1 MLQAYASPG
10 MVVKPSYLL
19 FNTRLKNGLYTI
31 LFVGLIAIMQS
42 CGQTEEEKKPVPEAI
57 EQPIPKPVKESVTT
71 AEQQKALTPAIV
83 LQNLKDGNKRFA
95 DNNVTARD
103 HSKLVRDAVA
113 GQYPKSVILSCLDSR
128 IPVEDVFDKGI
139 GDMFVARVAGNVV
152 NTDILGS
159 MEYACKVS
167 GSKLIVIM
175 GHSSCGAV
183 KSAIDNVQLGNITGL
198 LAKIKPA
205 IKLSQQYA
213 GEKTSKNVEYTDVVG
228 NNNVLYAIEQVKK
241 LSPVLNELIQKE
253 QIKIVGAYYDMKT
266 GRVTFTE

>member
-1 MLQAYASPG
+1 MQHSYPCPDLI
-10 MVVKPSYLL
+10 VKPSHLHFNMRFRYGLYALL
-19 FNTRLKNGLYTI
+19 FI
-31 LFVGLIAIMQS
+31 GLISFMQS
-42 CGQTEEEKKPVPEAI
+42 CGHAEEEKKPVPEAR

-71 AEQQKALTPAIV
+71 AEQQKALTPAII
-83 LQNLKDGNKRFA
+83 LQNLKDGNKRFT
-95 DNNVTARD
+95 DNNITARD

-175 GHSSCGAV
+175 GHSNCGAV
-183 KSAIDNVQLGNITGL
+183 KSAIDNVQLGNITSM

-205 IKLSQQYA
+205 VKQSQQYT
-213 GEKTSKNVEYTDVVG
+213 GEKTSKNIEYTDVVG

-241 LSPVLNELIQKE
+241 LSPVLNEMIQKE

-266 GRVTFTE
+266 GKVTFTE

>member
-1 MLQAYASPG
+1 MLHAYPSPA
-10 MVVKPSYLL
+10 MVVKTSYLHVVM
-19 FNTRLKNGLYTI
+19 RLKNGLYI
-31 LFVGLIAIMQS
+31 FLFVGLIAVMQS
-42 CGQTEEEKKPVPEAI
+42 CGHAEEEKKTVTEAI
-57 EQPIPKPVKESVTT
+57 EPPIPKPVKESVTT
-71 AEQQKALTPAIV
+71 AEQQKALTPAII
-83 LQNLKDGNKRFA
+83 LQNLKDGNKRFT

-175 GHSSCGAV
+175 GHSNCGAV

-198 LAKIKPA
+198 LARIKPA
-205 IKLSQQYA
+205 VQLSQTYA
-213 GEKTSKNVEYTDVVG
+213 GEKTSKNIEYTDVVG

-241 LSPVLNELIQKE
+241 LSPVLNEMIQKE

-266 GRVTFTE
+266 GKVTFTE

>member
-1 MLQAYASPG
+1 
-10 MVVKPSYLL
+10 
-19 FNTRLKNGLYTI
+19 
-31 LFVGLIAIMQS
+31 
-42 CGQTEEEKKPVPEAI
+42 
-57 EQPIPKPVKESVTT
+57 
-71 AEQQKALTPAIV
+71 
-83 LQNLKDGNKRFA
+83 
-95 DNNVTARD
+95 
-103 HSKLVRDAVA
+103 
-113 GQYPKSVILSCLDSR
+113 
-128 IPVEDVFDKGI
+128 
-139 GDMFVARVAGNVV
+139 MFVARVAGNVV